1 MITKAG
7 LSYQPICN
15 NDVQIYHYA
24 VNQLADF
31 SATEIKIIDGTYT
44 FKLNSCIENID
55 HIELGL
61 PGLHNVEN
69 SVAAIAAAQIMG
81 VSASHIQQSLASF
94 TGVNRRFD
102 IRIKTSNFV
111 YIDDYAH
118 HPEEIKA
125 FVNSVKQL
133 FPNKRITGIFQPHLF
148 SRTRDFAAGFSQSLS
163 LLDEAILMDIYPARE
178 LPISGVSSEMLMKDI
193 DCNKKQLLNAS
204 EILDYLKL
212 HQPEVLVTIGA
223 GDIDKLVEPIENL
236 FTHAKN
242 NQ

>member
-1 MITKAG
+1 
-7 LSYQPICN
+7 
-15 NDVQIYHYA
+15 
-24 VNQLADF
+24 
-31 SATEIKIIDGTYT
+31 EIKIVDGTYT
-44 FKLNSCIENID
+44 FKLNSCIGNID

-212 HQPEVLVTIGA
+212 HQQEVLVTIGA

-236 FTHAKN
+236 FRHAKN